1 VDCNG
6 AVNAADA
13 LWLLRWLTETPPAP
27 PNMLCPGLG
36 YANCDG
42 QLDVVD
48 AMVILRYS
56 AALLTSLPTGC
67 PGFN

>member
-13 LWLLRWLTETPPAP
+13 LWLLRWLTEVPPAP
-27 PNMLCPGLG
+27 PSVVCPGLG
-36 YANCDG
+36 YVNCDG

-56 AALLTSLPTGC
+56 AALLTSLPAGC
-67 PGFN
+67 